1 MSSAQVVS
9 LVKLCVECRILPGYE
24 VFLCLIPL
32 ILQASAHYLFDFSV
46 MYIDAWSEIHRYVLS
61 GITFLRSLQ
70 QVRMRIYPEWF
81 RCFSVV
87 FSIIYSVVSACT
99 DRLGNRLL
107 LGTFFEAAPLLRRA
121 NQAPGNAFISVSLC
135 AC

>member
-1 MSSAQVVS
+1 MHG
-9 LVKLCVECRILPGYE
+9 LKFI
-24 VFLCLIPL
+24 
-32 ILQASAHYLFDFSV
+32 
-46 MYIDAWSEIHRYVLS
+46 RYVLS

-70 QVRMRIYPEWF
+70 QVRMRICPEWF

-107 LGTFFEAAPLLRRA
+107 RGTLFEAAPLLRRA